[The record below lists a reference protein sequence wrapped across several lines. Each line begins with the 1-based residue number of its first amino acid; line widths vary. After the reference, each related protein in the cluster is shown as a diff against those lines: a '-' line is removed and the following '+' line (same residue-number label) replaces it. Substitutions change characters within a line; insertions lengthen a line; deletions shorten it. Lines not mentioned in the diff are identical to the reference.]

1 MANLCSSSHEV
12 DMKFI
17 SKAILISLAIMLLL
31 SRTSYSL
38 FQYSKVHT
46 KRATFVSESFEMGS
60 GSIAAKTF
68 FNIEFPKG
76 HVGVKSFDSELVDEE
91 GNPIPSFETYLH
103 HWFAIKYI
111 QNITMSDD
119 PKLRHPDDFSFKRN
133 EGMCNGNI
141 LPHYWGFG
149 VESRGTTSN
158 IPEPF
163 AIEQGNPTNVPEGY
177 EEKWLLNIMAIDT
190 RGAEDKKGCT
200 ECRCDLMNLPKD
212 FYNVTVDVHNQPL
225 TTDYKGGLFCCQDN
239 LQCKQIDG
247 FQGPKRKISLRYTIS
262 WVDWNKHQV
271 PVKVYILDS
280 TDRIT
285 SNGSEIIHDCQA
297 EYTIPA
303 NTNSSGDSPHVQKA
317 NIPMNKGGYLIYA
330 TAHMHSGVVNATLYA
345 ENGQTL
351 CTSTPM
357 YGSGNE
363 AGNEKDYLIGMS
375 ICYPQPGSIK
385 INDGEILT
393 LESRYVNEFRT
404 GAMGHFY
411 IYLAENL
418 PQ

>member
-1 MANLCSSSHEV
+1 MANLCSSSHE
-12 DMKFI
+12 FI
-17 SKAILISLAIMLLL
+17 QKEPLLYL
-31 SRTSYSL
+31 
-38 FQYSKVHT
+38 KVL
-46 KRATFVSESFEMGS
+46 KWDPDQLQ
-60 GSIAAKTF
+60 AKTF
-68 FNIEFPKG
+68 LNIEFPKG

-119 PKLRHPDDFSFKRN
+119 PKLRHLDDFSFKRN
-133 EGMCNGNI
+133 EGICNGNI

-163 AIEQGNPTNVPEGY
+163 AIEQGNPTNIPEGY

-200 ECRCDLMNLPKD
+200 R
-212 FYNVTVDVHNQPL
+212 
-225 TTDYKGGLFCCQDN
+225 
-239 LQCKQIDG
+239 I
-247 FQGPKRKISLRYTIS
+247 
-262 WVDWNKHQV
+262 
-271 PVKVYILDS
+271 
-280 TDRIT
+280 IT
-285 SNGSEIIHDCQA
+285 SNGSEIIHDCRV
-297 EYTIPA
+297 EYTIPT
-303 NTNSSGDSPHVQKA
+303 NTNSGGDSPHVQKA
-317 NIPMNKGGYLIYA
+317 SIPMNKGGYLIYA
-330 TAHMHSGVVNATLYA
+330 TSHMHSGVVNATLYA

-351 CTSTPM
+351 CTSTPK

-375 ICYPQPGSIK
+375 ICYPQLSSIK

-393 LESRYVNEFRT
+393 LESRYVNEFRI
-404 GAMGHFY
+404 GVMGHFY
-411 IYLAENL
+411 IYLAENSATIMIKM
-418 PQ
+418 